1 MARPNGWP
9 IEDRLM
15 QEGSRPMTLVPAHF
29 SPQSP
34 EAGSLARIAI
44 VGRGFT
50 GLMTAIALLKA
61 FEGPFHL
68 VLYDPYPKIDGGEAA
83 GRSASTLL
91 NSRVRDLSIDP
102 AARDDFRRWLET
114 GDVWCDRE
122 PSPAGNVDNAFV
134 PGEVFSAYV
143 YQRFSEALRDRTDVM
158 VQVRADSVTAIGR
171 HPQGGLS
178 VVSSD
183 GQTRFDTVFLAT
195 GYGLR
200 DGCETTASRS
210 PVVDALV
217 IGGGIHAVDRALRLL
232 AGGEASHVTLISAS
246 GFLPQAH
253 TPSAVGALTSDRP
266 FPHTLRGAFRYLREA
281 ANRAASE
288 GSGWQGIMNDFRL
301 RARALWQGLTPEER
315 RRFKRHVKPIYD
327 SHRNRLPPGHY
338 ERLYKAIAS
347 GAITV
352 RKGKVERIATNG
364 VLLSTATGL
373 QVLPAD
379 RTIDCRIR
387 PTDLDS
393 PLFRSLLSANLVRR
407 DELDLGIFVDRS
419 GRVIVEPELFEGL
432 FAMGPLGL
440 GSLADIDLVP
450 EIVVQAY
457 AAAAALG
464 TSLPADAGSRP
475 RPIG

>member
-1 MARPNGWP
+1 
-9 IEDRLM
+9 
-15 QEGSRPMTLVPAHF
+15 MTLVPAQF
-29 SPQSP
+29 SSP
-34 EAGSLARIAI
+34 SSQTGSLVRIAI

-61 FEGPFHL
+61 FQGPFHL

-83 GRSASTLL
+83 GRSTSTLL

-102 AARDDFRRWLET
+102 SAREDFRRWLET
-114 GDVWCDRE
+114 DDVWRE
-122 PSPAGNVDNAFV
+122 RASAPAGNVDHAFV

-143 YQRFSEALRDRTDVM
+143 YQRFSEALRERTDVM

-171 HPQGGLS
+171 HPEGGFSVLS
-178 VVSSD
+178 GD
-183 GQTRFDTVFLAT
+183 GQTRFDVVFLAT

-200 DGCETTASRS
+200 DGGDCAPTQGNVEE
-210 PVVDALV
+210 ALV
-217 IGGGIHAVDRALRLL
+217 IGGGVHAVDRALRLL
-232 AGGEASHVTLISAS
+232 AAGEASHVTLISAS
-246 GFLPQAH
+246 GFLPQPH
-253 TPSAVGALTSDRP
+253 TSSAVGAVTSDRP

-281 ANRAASE
+281 ANRAAAE
-288 GSGWQGIMNDFRL
+288 GSGWQGIMNDFRQ
-301 RARALWQGLTPEER
+301 RARALWQGLTPDER

-327 SHRNRLPPGHY
+327 SHRNRLPPGQY
-338 ERLYKAIAS
+338 ERLHRAIAR

-364 VLLSTATGL
+364 VLLSAAKGL

-393 PLFRSLLSANLVRR
+393 PLFRALIAGNLVQR
-407 DELDLGIFVDRS
+407 DELDLGIFVDRA
-419 GRVIVEPELFEGL
+419 GRVIVEPEIFEGL

-440 GSLADIDLVP
+440 GSLPDIDLVP

-457 AAAAALG
+457 AAAEALAA
-464 TSLPADAGSRP
+464 SLQGAETRNGGPASGRTE
-475 RPIG
+475 G